1 MTKTSLRVIPG
12 LEGGSNLCTK
22 PISLL
27 MQDREYVNSN
37 MALCKSV
44 LPFTMSHNDHS
55 QVGKMFAQML
65 VKVCKPFQIS
75 Q

>member
-1 MTKTSLRVIPG
+1 M
-12 LEGGSNLCTK
+12 K
-22 PISLL
+22 PTALL

-44 LPFTMSHNDHS
+44 LAFTMSPNHHS
-55 QVGKMFAQML
+55 QVGKIFAQML
-65 VKVCKPFQIS
+65 VKVRKSFQIL

>member
-1 MTKTSLRVIPG
+1 MHETY
-12 LEGGSNLCTK
+12 
-22 PISLL
+22 SLL

-44 LPFTMSHNDHS
+44 LPFTMSHNHS

-65 VKVCKPFQIS
+65 VKVRKPFQIS